1 MKKSEKQFVQEAIL
15 KQFGIEI
22 EFYSR
27 KAAAVGY
34 CNPKESCSKI
44 FVTSSCCS
52 PCNTIAHEIAHL
64 RQYEKR
70 GETICIES
78 SSRKEREL
86 KWSIMKEHQQ
96 ITKSIFDEME
106 NKKEI
111 CKQFGIIGII

>member
-1 MKKSEKQFVQEAIL
+1 MKKSEKQFVQKAIFN
-15 KQFGIEI
+15 QFGIEI

-52 PCNTIAHEIAHL
+52 PCDTIAHEIAHL

-70 GETICIES
+70 AETICMEM
-78 SSRKEREL
+78 SSRKERESKL
-86 KWSIMKEHQQ
+86 SIIKEHQQ
-96 ITKSIFDEME
+96 ITKSIFDKME
-106 NKKEI
+106 NKKKKYASNSE
-111 CKQFGIIGII
+111 